1 LKLGTF
7 YDTGTGVTNDVA
19 VAAQWYKKAAAQGVP
34 EAEYALAI
42 CYADGAGV
50 PQDLVE
56 ACKWITLAS
65 AHGLK
70 EAAIFKVALEK
81 KLTPDQKTRAQQL
94 ANAALN
100 PHPPN

>member
-1 LKLGTF
+1 
-7 YDTGTGVTNDVA
+7 
-19 VAAQWYKKAAAQGVP
+19 
-34 EAEYALAI
+34 EYALAV

-56 ACKWITLAS
+56 AYKWISLAT

-70 EAAIFKVALEK
+70 EASIFKVALEK
-81 KLTPDQKTRAQQL
+81 KLTPDQKSRAQQL

-100 PHPPN
+100 HQPAN